1 MTTALFRQ
9 MGALLRKRRERRGLR
24 DTAKE
29 IGVSPATL
37 SRIENGK
44 QPDLLTFE
52 KLCRWLEISPLAF
65 LDMGDAAEPGAAG
78 SDADPASAHL
88 RAERHLTPALAQ
100 ALGELIVR
108 GQEMLA
114 RDPDEGSFG

>member
-9 MGALLRKRRERRGLR
+9 MGALLRKRRGRRGLR
-24 DTAKE
+24 DTAPE
-29 IGVSPATL
+29 IGVSAATL

-65 LDMGDAAEPGAAG
+65 LDMGDAAEPVPA
-78 SDADPASAHL
+78 SQPADPASAHL

-100 ALGELIVR
+100 ALTELIVR